1 MEQKNVN
8 QKNQAGYVIIP
19 HETLET
25 IERNQVEIL
34 ELLKGKSSPG
44 SEQLNYVDEKKAI
57 QIIGKKAT
65 WFWQMRKT
73 GVLKYTKVGAK
84 VFYSLDALKKLVN
97 EGGGN

>member
-1 MEQKNVN
+1 M
-8 QKNQAGYVIIP
+8 IP
-19 HETLET
+19 HETLEA

-34 ELLKGKSSPG
+34 ELLKSKTSTG

-84 VFYSLDALKKLVN
+84 GFLFLRCVKKV
-97 EGGGN
+97 G

>member
-1 MEQKNVN
+1 MHNNKLKPNNEQSF
-8 QKNQAGYVIIP
+8 VIIP
-19 HETLET
+19 NETLES
-25 IERNQVEIL
+25 IERNQIEIL
-34 ELLKGKSSPG
+34 NLLKGKNLNG

-65 WFWQMRKT
+65 WFWQMRKS

-84 VFYSLDALKKLVN
+84 VFYSLDELKKLVN